1 MKKLDCMKSLGKIKD
16 AAQGIPLD
24 AKTGVAVSSLLI
36 ASLLAVGCSQKQ
48 SKPAGTETQTSTNQ
62 MTLNP
67 PITPK
72 VTASASTG
80 TATPEPPKKIAKKRP
95 SAVVGYSD
103 PTYGVSFRYPRKY
116 TLKSGHD
123 TDVAAASM
131 DFVQPGGVPAV
142 SVELPKGVYRDT
154 DLASAFF
161 RVNVNKSLTETE
173 CAQFALPLPLGSD
186 KAPLE
191 PSKVGMGTLE
201 MQEAENISSEET
213 KQVDTKYYHLFQNG
227 SCYEFALG
235 LSTEI
240 GVKDDGTTT
249 VDREKV
255 FQRLETILATV
266 KIKPEATPQ
275 VAAGSTTT
283 PSAHDEGVK

>member
-1 MKKLDCMKSLGKIKD
+1 MKKLDCRKSVGRIKD
-16 AAQGIPLD
+16 GAQGIPLG
-24 AKTGVAVSSLLI
+24 AKTGVAVSGLLI

-48 SKPAGTETQTSTNQ
+48 SKPAGIETQTSTNQ
-62 MTLNP
+62 MALNP

-72 VTASASTG
+72 VTDSASTA
-80 TATPEPPKKIAKKRP
+80 TATPEPKKIAKKKP

-116 TLKSGHD
+116 ALKSGGNID
-123 TDVAAASM
+123 LAAAPM
-131 DFVQPGGVPAV
+131 DFVRPGGVPAV
-142 SVELPKGVYRDT
+142 SVELPKGVYPDT

-201 MQEAENISSEET
+201 MQEAETISSEET

-235 LSTEI
+235 LSTES
-240 GVKDDGTTT
+240 GVKDDGTRT

-255 FQRLETILATV
+255 FQRLATILATV

-283 PSAHDEGVK
+283 PSAHEEGVK